1 MFVQRFRELC
11 KTFFLHGCC
20 QDPFLSLREQA
31 FALFIVSDLEL
42 IVNFF
47 SLGEEC
53 LCKLFES
60 LLC

>member
-11 KTFFLHGCC
+11 KTFLLHGCC
-20 QDPFLSLREQA
+20 RDPFLSLREQA

-47 SLGEEC
+47 
-53 LCKLFES
+53 FFR
-60 LLC
+60 

>member
-11 KTFFLHGCC
+11 KTFLLHGCC
-20 QDPFLSLREQA
+20 QDPFLSHREQA

-47 SLGEEC
+47 
-53 LCKLFES
+53 FR
-60 LLC
+60 